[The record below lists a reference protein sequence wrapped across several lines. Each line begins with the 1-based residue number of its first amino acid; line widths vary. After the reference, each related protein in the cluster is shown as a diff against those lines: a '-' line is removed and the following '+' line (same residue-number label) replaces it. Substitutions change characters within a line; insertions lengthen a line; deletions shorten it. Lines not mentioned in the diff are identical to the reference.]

1 VPAYGPQNDVTLKMP
16 AFEWVHVQLHQQKG
30 MISLSP
36 PTICNSAIPL
46 IKRFLFCSL
55 DPLYQKKI
63 FPLLTLDNW
72 HYLKLVYNND
82 QTISIDRLKK
92 SWFESRA

>member
-36 PTICNSAIPL
+36 PTICNSAQLAIIFGIGVSTLYRYFPASR
-46 IKRFLFCSL
+46 IKKRM
-55 DPLYQKKI
+55 
-63 FPLLTLDNW
+63 N
-72 HYLKLVYNND
+72 
-82 QTISIDRLKK
+82 
-92 SWFESRA
+92 

>member
-36 PTICNSAIPL
+36 PTICNSAQL
-46 IKRFLFCSL
+46 SYNKTSL
-55 DPLYQKKI
+55 CKK
-63 FPLLTLDNW
+63 
-72 HYLKLVYNND
+72 YNT
-82 QTISIDRLKK
+82 QITYSSINKK
-92 SWFESRA
+92 HHH